1 MRERSFECGLHLHL
15 LELGDGEV
23 EVGLCL
29 GLLCV
34 VACEEQFGEAEG
46 GQGLFGS

>member
-1 MRERSFECGLHLHL
+1 MREGSFERGLHPHL

-23 EVGLCL
+23 EVRLGL
-29 GLLCV
+29 GLLFV
-34 VACEEQFGEAEG
+34 VAGEEQFGEAEG